1 MSQCVCICDVGNKD
15 LSLYATNSRCYRCS
29 MTLVAKGLSSSA
41 STCATMYTPHM
52 WHLFLVDSS
61 STSQDIM
68 MIHLNNNLHNH
79 TTTTTSSDTRFNKDD
94 RYRATSDSNVIS
106 VASYTFGDH
115 GEYDIYPN
123 ADLSIGIVET
133 EQPRDVMLP
142 LYVLFGVICAIAIV
156 SFCGPTLVQY
166 VVRKSRTKS
175 NDSSEDIAIPFLTQH
190 NDFNDPLIPA
200 INYNTNNINININNS
215 YASSSRSIAARH
227 AVGATTTTTATTPPP
242 PHPSRQHRSERLQS
256 LDSFRGFSL
265 CLMIFV
271 NYGGGGYWFFD
282 HAEWNGLTVAGI
294 D

>member
-1 MSQCVCICDVGNKD
+1 MSLCVCICDVGNKD
-15 LSLYATNSRCYRCS
+15 LSLYAINSRCYQCS
-29 MTLVAKGLSSSA
+29 KTLVAKGLSSGVS
-41 STCATMYTPHM
+41 SCATMYTPHM

-61 STSQDIM
+61 SSSKEI
-68 MIHLNNNLHNH
+68 MIHLNNIYSH
-79 TTTTTSSDTRFNKDD
+79 TTTTSSDTGFNKND
-94 RYRATSDSNVIS
+94 RYRAVSESNIIS

-123 ADLSIGIVET
+123 ADLSIKIVET
-133 EQPRDVMLP
+133 KRPRDVMLP

-156 SFCGPTLVQY
+156 SFCGPSVVQY
-166 VVRKSRTKS
+166 VVSKRRSKS

-190 NDFNDPLIPA
+190 NDFNDPLMPA
-200 INYNTNNINININNS
+200 INYNINTS
-215 YASSSRSIAARH
+215 YASSGRPITAARH
-227 AVGATTTTTATTPPP
+227 TVGATTTTTPPLHHHP
-242 PHPSRQHRSERLQS
+242 PSQPHRSERLQS

-294 D
+294 HL